1 LNGRSTDSVYLAASS
16 AAFFLSASLFA
27 HTVAL
32 RLVLLAFGTACCGFA
47 LVRHSRDLRA
57 LPPIWLPFVLWAA
70 WAGASVLWSVDP
82 ERTVKD
88 FRNELIYAGL
98 ALWTCFIGAQARHAP
113 RIFVPVLA
121 VAVAVLCGVA
131 LYYFPQSWERYVAG
145 HHGGPGNL
153 SSGLIAVFPCILM
166 AAWHA
171 RRTGRRWLLTCST
184 ALFALVLAA
193 AYTTLNRTIW
203 IAFAVQVLLVAAM
216 LVRTRRVWLLLALGL
231 LVATSVM
238 TLRIQAE
245 RAGVEIAQD
254 PRPALWLEV
263 IELAKE
269 RPLTGY
275 GFGRGLLR
283 RTLHEEFG
291 NNLLWHAHNAFLDAV
306 LQTGIIG
313 LALLLLLIAA
323 IFREAWFM
331 TRAGGDHF
339 VLACGI
345 TLIAILVG
353 VIIRNLT
360 DTLLV
365 RQNALFFWGA
375 VGALLAWGRQ
385 RSARASPPSS
395 LSGPG

>member
-1 LNGRSTDSVYLAASS
+1 M
-16 AAFFLSASLFA
+16 
-27 HTVAL
+27 
-32 RLVLLAFGTACCGFA
+32 
-47 LVRHSRDLRA
+47 
-57 LPPIWLPFVLWAA
+57 
-70 WAGASVLWSVDP
+70 
-82 ERTVKD
+82 
-88 FRNELIYAGL
+88 
-98 ALWTCFIGAQARHAP
+98 
-113 RIFVPVLA
+113 
-121 VAVAVLCGVA
+121 LCGVA
-131 LYYFPQSWERYVAG
+131 LYYFPQSAERYVAG

-166 AAWHA
+166 AAWHV

-216 LVRTRRVWLLLALGL
+216 LVRRRRVWLLLALGL
-231 LVATSVM
+231 LVATSAM

-245 RAGVEIAQD
+245 RAGAEFAQD

-313 LALLLLLIAA
+313 LALFLLLLAA
-323 IFREAWFM
+323 ILREGWLM
-331 TRAGGDHF
+331 TRAADHF
-339 VLACGI
+339 AIACGI

-375 VGALLAWGRQ
+375 AGALLAWGRQ
-385 RSARASPPSS
+385 RSGRASPPSS